1 VLQAAYKSLSF
12 LFTGD
17 IMAGAEA
24 DLVARLGGP
33 GLQSTFLIVPHHGSR
48 SSSTFSFLKAV
59 HPREALIS
67 AGWRNHFGFPHAEV
81 MRRLAGMGVRTWCT
95 ANDGAIQIVT
105 DGKNYRIKA
114 CRDTGAK

>member
-1 VLQAAYKSLSF
+1 
-12 LFTGD
+12 
-17 IMAGAEA
+17 MAGAEA

>member
-1 VLQAAYKSLSF
+1 MAA
-12 LFTGD
+12 
-17 IMAGAEA
+17 AEA
-24 DLVARLGGP
+24 ELVARLGSP

-67 AGWRNHFGFPHAEV
+67 AGWRNRFGFPHAEV

-105 DGKNYRIKA
+105 DGKNYHITVCK
-114 CRDTGAK
+114 GPGGK